1 MEKRARLVL
10 EDGSSFDGLSF
21 GAEGFSVGEV
31 IFNTSITGY
40 QEIISDPSYA
50 RQIVTLTHPHI
61 GNVGANA
68 GDIESNIIH
77 ASGLVVKQLPKIV
90 SNWRSELSLS
100 KFLKVNEVVGISGID
115 TRRLTRLLRI
125 KGAQNGCIYTVDA
138 LSEEQALEKAREF
151 EGLKGL
157 DLAKVVTT
165 GNSYLW
171 NDGLH
176 DLITNSSKTMR
187 ASKAQL
193 SVIAY
198 DYGVKQNI
206 LRMLSE
212 RGCRVKVVPAKTTLD
227 ELKGEQIDGLFFSNG
242 PGDPE
247 PCDYAIDTIREAL
260 NQDIPIFGICLGHQL
275 FALAC
280 GGRTAKMKFGHHGAN
295 HPVKNLRTN
304 EIFIT
309 SQNHG
314 FTVDDEGLPEELDV
328 THRSLFD
335 GTIQG
340 LEHKSKPAFSF
351 QGHPEAS
358 PGPRETNAMFDQ
370 FIDNMLHAR
379 NNSESRN

>member
-77 ASGLVVKQLPKIV
+77 ASGLVVKQLPKVI

-100 KFLKVNEVVGISGID
+100 KFLKVNEIVGISGID

-176 DLITNSSKTMR
+176 DLITNSSKTTQV
-187 ASKAQL
+187 SKAQL

-370 FIDNMLHAR
+370 FIDNMLQAR

>member
-1 MEKRARLVL
+1 MVIVSPYGLVSLEKRARLVL

-68 GDIESNIIH
+68 DDVEANVVH
-77 ASGLVVKQLPKIV
+77 ASGLVVKQLPKII

-100 KFLKVNEVVGISGID
+100 KFLKANNVVGISGVD

-125 KGAQNGCIYTVDA
+125 KGAQNGCLCTIDA

-165 GNSYLW
+165 GNSYSW

-176 DLITNSSKTMR
+176 ELAANPSETTRTSKE
-187 ASKAQL
+187 QL

-227 ELKGEQIDGLFFSNG
+227 ELEGEPIDGLFFSNG

-260 NQDIPIFGICLGHQL
+260 NRDIPIFGICLGHQQQIHD
-275 FALAC
+275 
-280 GGRTAKMKFGHHGAN
+280 FG
-295 HPVKNLRTN
+295 
-304 EIFIT
+304 
-309 SQNHG
+309 
-314 FTVDDEGLPEELDV
+314 
-328 THRSLFD
+328 
-335 GTIQG
+335 
-340 LEHKSKPAFSF
+340 
-351 QGHPEAS
+351 
-358 PGPRETNAMFDQ
+358 
-370 FIDNMLHAR
+370 
-379 NNSESRN
+379 

>member
-21 GAEGFSVGEV
+21 GAEGYSVGEV

-100 KFLKVNEVVGISGID
+100 KFLKINEVVGISGID

-125 KGAQNGCIYTVDA
+125 KGAQNGCIHTVDA
-138 LSEEQALEKAREF
+138 LSEKQALEKAREF

-176 DLITNSSKTMR
+176 DLITNSSKTTQ

-227 ELKGEQIDGLFFSNG
+227 ELKDEQIDGLFFSNG

-260 NQDIPIFGICLGHQL
+260 NQDVPIFGICLGHQL

-340 LEHKSKPAFSF
+340 LQHKSKPAFSF

-370 FIDNMLHAR
+370 FVDNMLQAR

>member
-21 GAEGFSVGEV
+21 GAEGYSVGEV

-100 KFLKVNEVVGISGID
+100 KFLKINEVVGISGID

-125 KGAQNGCIYTVDA
+125 QGAQNGCIHTVDA

-176 DLITNSSKTMR
+176 DLTTNSSKTTR
-187 ASKAQL
+187 ASKTQL

-227 ELKGEQIDGLFFSNG
+227 ELKGEQVDGLFFSNG

-260 NQDIPIFGICLGHQL
+260 NQDVPIFGICLGHQL

-340 LEHKSKPAFSF
+340 LQHKSKPAFSF

-370 FIDNMLHAR
+370 FVDNMLQAR

>member
-125 KGAQNGCIYTVDA
+125 QGAQNGCIYTVDA

-165 GNSYLW
+165 SNSYLW

-176 DLITNSSKTMR
+176 DLITNSSKTMQ
-187 ASKAQL
+187 ASKMQL

-247 PCDYAIDTIREAL
+247 PCNYAIDTIREAL

-340 LEHKSKPAFSF
+340 LEHKTKPAFSF

-358 PGPRETNAMFDQ
+358 PGPRETNAMFNQ
-370 FIDNMLHAR
+370 FIDNMLQAR